1 MKTVLLLLKK
11 DRQIFLSENFNG
23 KRRHDV
29 FGALSTIILLA
40 LLYGTFVYVFYH
52 FARFY
57 MSATFE
63 VQGAE
68 RARAFELTTFVY
80 AAMLLINIFVGVKQI
95 YSALVSSNDCDVL
108 IYQPISQQH
117 LFLYK
122 LIKIYIGQIVSTL
135 LVLLPSAIV
144 IDVLSAS
151 VGGFCYYLTVVFHLL
166 LCPLLGCAIAALF
179 TVPFNGIMRFVQRKF
194 VLHLILYVIVL
205 ALGFWLYGMFLSVLT
220 DLIQTGELLY
230 VLDSST
236 VNAVAAV
243 AAKFYPVKF
252 FSNMLFGQ
260 NVAVSLLSVL
270 GICAVAGVVT
280 YFVIRAMYFKV
291 LQQKLEGD
299 IKIFRKKKSVA
310 KIHSPLAALV
320 KKEFLIILRTPTY
333 AFAYFATTFTLPFM
347 VYVCA
352 NLMRSMVATLPNVA
366 LINCDFEIAIF
377 VIAMF
382 SVLTNTFCTSN
393 ISRDGKMFSMLKTMP
408 VDGHLVVKAKLLFC
422 SVVSVASVLV
432 SCIVLLCVSY
442 LNWWQALVIFAVASL
457 LDIAEIAFAT
467 KRDLAKPHLPQ
478 NDRDEVTEDNNNV
491 SAVTLL
497 GLVCAVLLGG
507 GALAMSLIL
516 SLLYTNAL
524 ALTVTMTFVF
534 IAVILVFILSLVY
547 LFRDLED
554 NFYKAED

>member
-40 LLYGTFVYVFYH
+40 LLYGTFIYVFYH

-122 LIKIYIGQIVSTL
+122 LIKIYLGQIVSTL

-299 IKIFRKKKSVA
+299 IKIFRKKKSVE

>member
-40 LLYGTFVYVFYH
+40 LLYGTFIYVFYH

-220 DLIQTGELLY
+220 NLIQTGELLY

-320 KKEFLIILRTPTY
+320 KKEFLMILRTPTY

-497 GLVCAVLLGG
+497 GLVCAVFLGG

>member
-40 LLYGTFVYVFYH
+40 LLYGTFIYVFYH

-122 LIKIYIGQIVSTL
+122 LIKIYLGQIVSTL

-151 VGGFCYYLTVVFHLL
+151 VGGFWYYLTAVFHLL

-516 SLLYTNAL
+516 SLLYTNTL

>member
-40 LLYGTFVYVFYH
+40 LLYGTFIYVFYH

-151 VGGFCYYLTVVFHLL
+151 VGGFWYYLTVVFHLL

-243 AAKFYPVKF
+243 VAKFYPVKF

-408 VDGHLVVKAKLLFC
+408 VDGYLVVKAKLLFC